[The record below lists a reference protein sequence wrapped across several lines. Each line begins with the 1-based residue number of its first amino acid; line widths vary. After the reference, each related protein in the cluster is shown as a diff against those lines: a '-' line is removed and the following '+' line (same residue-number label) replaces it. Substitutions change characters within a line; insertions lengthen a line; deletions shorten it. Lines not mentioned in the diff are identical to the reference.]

1 MSITK
6 THRKFKPMLA
16 GKGSSRSDRLNISS
30 DQTFYIYLCYPIVNP
45 LKIPACF
52 KRG

>member
-30 DQTFYIYLCYPIVNP
+30 DQTFLHLSLLSHRESLKNP
-45 LKIPACF
+45 CMF
-52 KRG
+52 